1 MPELPPV
8 QTTSSS
14 FVSKAGT
21 RRRASETSRGRPGS
35 DATLGESLTGGTAL
49 CDHLPFMEDSRC
61 DCHGPESRSRSRFP
75 CILDCLGGRSSP
87 ASETL
92 SRPPNPRTCPQSK
105 ARPLTTASEKTG
117 KSYLAATFPK
127 PSDGLEPSTPPYH
140 APRSATG
147 RNPWQRFWL
156 VRAVFGAI
164 PFATGCHRLRPLC
177 SINVPCLGVHE
188 GNTRPGF
195 RQTPTLSLFR
205 EGVIRNRAIG
215 RWCDAVMKIELEP
228 RHT

>member
-105 ARPLTTASEKTG
+105 ARPLTSASEKTG

-127 PSDGLEPSTPPYH
+127 PSDGLEPSTPSLPC
-140 APRSATG
+140 APIGNRSQPMATVLACSS
-147 RNPWQRFWL
+147 RFW
-156 VRAVFGAI
+156 GNPI
-164 PFATGCHRLRPLC
+164 CHRLPPVATALLHKCSMPWRP
-177 SINVPCLGVHE
+177 
-188 GNTRPGF
+188 
-195 RQTPTLSLFR
+195 
-205 EGVIRNRAIG
+205 
-215 RWCDAVMKIELEP
+215 
-228 RHT
+228 